1 MLAGVVKAMSN
12 PYSSLAS
19 SQSILENID
28 KKYKQVQSP
37 IYTFCALHSRVA
49 SGTLVGFNLSQR
61 SSMRSIISA
70 ALAACSLLLL
80 VSSAVAQSQTQRGEY
95 LVTIMDCTGCHT
107 PGTFLGKPDLQR
119 PLAGSEVGFQIPGL
133 GIFYPPN
140 LTPDPDTGLGKWS
153 EADII
158 KAVRTGVRPDGRQL
172 VPIMPYHSYG
182 KLTDGDARAL
192 AGYLKSLKPVRNQVP
207 GPVGANEK
215 PSAPYLTVVMPQ

>member
-1 MLAGVVKAMSN
+1 VGQKNTPISSQRDKLTIITFRIISVLTRSPQRLPRSLYALCALH
-12 PYSSLAS
+12 SSLAS
-19 SQSILENID
+19 AIL
-28 KKYKQVQSP
+28 
-37 IYTFCALHSRVA
+37 A
-49 SGTLVGFNLSQR
+49 GFNLGQR
-61 SSMRSIISA
+61 RMRSIIWT
-70 ALAACSLLLL
+70 ALAAGSLLMSS
-80 VSSAVAQSQTQRGEY
+80 SSAFAQTQTQRGEY

-107 PGTFLGKPDLQR
+107 PGTFLGKPDMQR
-119 PLAGSEVGFQIPGL
+119 YLGGSEVGFQIPGL

-140 LTPDPDTGLGKWS
+140 LTPDPETGLGKWS

-192 AGYLKSLKPVRNQVP
+192 ASYLKSLKSVQNQVP

-215 PSAPYLTVVMPQ
+215 PSAPYLTVVMP

>member
-1 MLAGVVKAMSN
+1 
-12 PYSSLAS
+12 
-19 SQSILENID
+19 LESFH
-28 KKYKQVQSP
+28 KKYKQVQSL
-37 IYTFCALHSRVA
+37 IYTFCALHSNMT
-49 SGTLVGFNLSQR
+49 SGTVAGFDLSLR
-61 SSMRSIISA
+61 SSMRSMFLA
-70 ALAACSLLLL
+70 TLAACSLLLS
-80 VSSAVAQSQTQRGEY
+80 VPSAVAQSQTQRGEY

-140 LTPDPDTGLGKWS
+140 LTPDPETGLGKWS

-192 AGYLKSLKPVRNQVP
+192 VGYLKSLKPVRNQVP